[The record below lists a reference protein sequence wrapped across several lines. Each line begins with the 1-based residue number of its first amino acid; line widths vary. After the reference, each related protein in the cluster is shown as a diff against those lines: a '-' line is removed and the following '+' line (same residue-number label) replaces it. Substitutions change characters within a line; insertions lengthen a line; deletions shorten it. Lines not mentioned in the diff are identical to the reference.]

1 MNNGMIPGYTF
12 KDVFEYGFLYLSNR
26 SGTALFVISMILI
39 CAAGYLLGSI
49 NTAIILSKKVYG
61 KDIRECGS
69 GNAGMTNVLRT
80 FGKKAAV
87 ITVLGDV
94 GKTGLSCLI
103 GALVWGQTGAFL
115 AGFASIIGHMWPVWF
130 KFKGGKG
137 VLSFASVL
145 LFCAPKVFLI
155 CFTLFFI
162 IVAFSKYISLGSVS
176 CALIMPIILSRFTGA
191 QTLILIPAIIIAL
204 IIVWRH
210 RSNIKRLREGK
221 ENKIHLG
228 KNGGFLPKW
237 ILIVISLVLVAASV
251 LAVVFTF
258 RTEYAVT
265 YKKDKMTAAY
275 LRILFI
281 DEKNAYFADA
291 EHNDEHDGQ
300 IMQTA
305 VEKAKS
311 TLVLRNAASEEN
323 RAISNEGRTDAVNYF
338 KDVSQ
343 LPGSKEGDTAETYCH
358 RMYGYDVS
366 PNDVVRVRAA
376 LIFAD
381 EYRKAAGD
389 EKADLL
395 ISGAEADIK
404 VSEKIKKAITDKY

>member
-1 MNNGMIPGYTF
+1 MIAGYAF
-12 KDVFEYGFLYLSNR
+12 KDVFYYGLLYLSNQ
-26 SGTALFVISMILI
+26 SGTALFIISMILI
-39 CAAGYLLGSI
+39 CAAGYLLGSV

-80 FGKKAAV
+80 YGKKAAV

-94 GKTGLSCLI
+94 GKTGLACLI

-155 CFTLFFI
+155 CFTIFFI

-176 CALIMPIILSRFTGA
+176 CALIMPIILSRFIGS

-204 IIVWRH
+204 IVVWKH

-228 KNGGFLPKW
+228 KDGGFLPKW
-237 ILIVISLVLVAASV
+237 ILIVISLVLTAASV
-251 LAVVFTF
+251 LAIVFTF
-258 RTEYAVT
+258 KTEYAVT
-265 YKKDKMTAAY
+265 YKKDKMTSAY
-275 LRILFI
+275 LRIIFI
-281 DEKNAYFADA
+281 NEKNAYFNGA
-291 EHNDEHDGQ
+291 EQNDEHDEQ

-305 VEKAKS
+305 LDKAKRI
-311 TLVLRNAASEEN
+311 LVTRDAAAED
-323 RAISNEGRTDAVNYF
+323 GRTITDGGRSAAINYF
-338 KDVSQ
+338 SDIPS
-343 LPGSKEGDTAETYCH
+343 LYGSAEGDTAETYCH
-358 RMYGYDVS
+358 RIYGYDIS
-366 PNDVVRVRAA
+366 PNDIVKVQAA

-381 EYRKAAGD
+381 EYREAVTQQ
-389 EKADLL
+389 KADALL
-395 ISGAEADIK
+395 SEAEENIK
-404 VSEKIKKAITDKY
+404 VSEKIQKAIIDKY

>member
-1 MNNGMIPGYTF
+1 MILGYAF
-12 KDVFEYGFLYLSNR
+12 KDVFYYGFLYLSNQ
-26 SGTALFVISMILI
+26 SGTALFIISMILI

-80 FGKKAAV
+80 YGKKAAI

-94 GKTGLSCLI
+94 GKTGLACLI

-115 AGFASIIGHMWPVWF
+115 AGFASVIGHMWPVWF

-145 LFCAPKVFLI
+145 LFCAPKVFLV

-176 CALIMPIILSRFTGA
+176 CALIMPIILSRFIGA
-191 QTLILIPAIIIAL
+191 QTLILIPSIIIAL

-228 KNGGFLPKW
+228 KDGGFLPKW

-251 LAVVFTF
+251 LAIVFTF
-258 RTEYAVT
+258 RTEYAVS
-265 YKKDKMTAAY
+265 YKKEKMTSAY

-281 DEKNAYFADA
+281 NEKADYFAGSEPNED
-291 EHNDEHDGQ
+291 NDEAL
-300 IMQTA
+300 MKKA
-305 VEKAKS
+305 VLKAKQI
-311 TLVLRNAASEEN
+311 LVLRAAAAEDN
-323 RAISNEGRTDAVNYF
+323 RAISNEGRNRAVNYF
-338 KDVSQ
+338 KDISS
-343 LPGSKEGDTAETYCH
+343 LYKSEEGDTAETYCH
-358 RMYGYDVS
+358 RIYGYDIS
-366 PNDVVRVRAA
+366 PNDVVKVTAA
-376 LIFAD
+376 VIFAE
-381 EYRKAAGD
+381 EYKEAVGD
-389 EKADLL
+389 EKANSLL
-395 ISGAEADIK
+395 SEAEADLT
-404 VSEKIKKAITDKY
+404 VSDKIQKAIIDKY

>member
-1 MNNGMIPGYTF
+1 MIPGYAF
-12 KDVFEYGFLYLSNR
+12 KDVFYYGLLYLSNQ
-26 SGTALFVISMILI
+26 SGTALFIISMILI

-80 FGKKAAV
+80 YGKKAAI

-94 GKTGLSCLI
+94 GKTGLACLL

-145 LFCAPKVFLI
+145 LFCAPKVFLV
-155 CFTLFFI
+155 CFTIFFI

-176 CALIMPIILSRFTGA
+176 CALIMPIILARFIGA

-204 IIVWRH
+204 IIVWKH

-228 KNGGFLPKW
+228 KDGGFLPKW
-237 ILIVISLVLVAASV
+237 ILIVICLVLTAASV
-251 LAVVFTF
+251 LAIVFTF

-265 YKKDKMTAAY
+265 YKKDRMTSAY
-275 LRILFI
+275 LRIIFVT
-281 DEKNAYFADA
+281 EKNEYFKN
-291 EHNDEHDGQ
+291 EPQNDEHDEE

-305 VEKAKS
+305 INKAKRI
-311 TLVLRNAASEEN
+311 LVTKDAAASDNIAIYDEGRNAA
-323 RAISNEGRTDAVNYF
+323 INYF
-338 KDVSQ
+338 KDVSS
-343 LPGSKEGDTAETYCH
+343 LYGSVEGDTAETYCH
-358 RMYGYDVS
+358 RIYGYDIS
-366 PNDVVRVRAA
+366 PNDIVKVQAA

-381 EYRKAAGD
+381 EYRQAVT
-389 EKADLL
+389 EQKADRLL
-395 ISGAEADIK
+395 SEAEENIK
-404 VSEKIKKAITDKY
+404 VSDKIKQAIINNY

>member
-1 MNNGMIPGYTF
+1 MIPGYAF
-12 KDVFEYGFLYLSNR
+12 KDVFYYGLLYLSNQ
-26 SGTALFVISMILI
+26 SGTALFIISMILI

-80 FGKKAAV
+80 YGKKAAI

-94 GKTGLSCLI
+94 GKTGLACLL

-145 LFCAPKVFLI
+145 LFCAPKVFLV
-155 CFTLFFI
+155 CFTIFFI

-176 CALIMPIILSRFTGA
+176 CALIMPIILARFIGA

-204 IIVWRH
+204 IIVWKH

-228 KNGGFLPKW
+228 KDGGFLPKW
-237 ILIVISLVLVAASV
+237 ILIVICLVLTAASV
-251 LAVVFTF
+251 LAIVFTF

-265 YKKDKMTAAY
+265 YKKDRMTSAY
-275 LRILFI
+275 LRIIFVT
-281 DEKNAYFADA
+281 EKNEYFKN
-291 EHNDEHDGQ
+291 EPQNDEHDEE

-305 VEKAKS
+305 INKAKRI
-311 TLVLRNAASEEN
+311 LVTKDAAASDN
-323 RAISNEGRTDAVNYF
+323 RAISDEGRNAAINYF
-338 KDVSQ
+338 KDVSS
-343 LPGSKEGDTAETYCH
+343 LYGSVEGDTAETYCH
-358 RMYGYDVS
+358 RIYGYDIS
-366 PNDVVRVRAA
+366 PNDIVKVQAA

-381 EYRKAAGD
+381 EYRQAVT
-389 EKADLL
+389 EQKADRLL
-395 ISGAEADIK
+395 SEAEENIK
-404 VSEKIKKAITDKY
+404 VSDKIKQAIINNY

>member
-1 MNNGMIPGYTF
+1 MINGYAF
-12 KDVFEYGFLYLSNR
+12 KDIFYYGLLYLSNK
-26 SGTALFVISMILI
+26 SGTALFIISMILI

-80 FGKKAAV
+80 YGKKAAI
-87 ITVLGDV
+87 ITILGDV

-115 AGFASIIGHMWPVWF
+115 AGFASILGHMWPVWF

-145 LFCAPKVFLI
+145 LFCAPKVFLV

-176 CALIMPIILSRFTGA
+176 CALIMPIILSRFIGA
-191 QTLILIPAIIIAL
+191 QTLILIPAVIIAL

-228 KNGGFLPKW
+228 KDGGFLPKW

-251 LAVVFTF
+251 LAIVFTF

-265 YKKDKMTAAY
+265 YKKDKMTSAD
-275 LRILFI
+275 LRIIFI
-281 DEKNAYFADA
+281 TLKNTYFTGKERSEDHDE
-291 EHNDEHDGQ
+291 EL
-300 IMQTA
+300 MQLA
-305 VEKAKS
+305 VDTAKS
-311 TLVLRNAASEEN
+311 ILVLKDAATAEN
-323 RAISNEGRTDAVNYF
+323 RAISEAGRNNAMNYF
-338 KDVSQ
+338 KDLSSMY
-343 LPGSKEGDTAETYCH
+343 GSKEGDTAETYCH
-358 RMYGYDVS
+358 RIYGYDIS
-366 PNDVVRVRAA
+366 PNDVIKAMAA
-376 LIFAD
+376 GAFAS
-381 EYRKAAGD
+381 EYREAVGE
-389 EKADLL
+389 EKTNALL
-395 ISGAEADIK
+395 SEAQENVK
-404 VSEKIKKAITDKY
+404 VSDKIQKAIMDKY